1 MGLVSVITAALKGKV
16 IVTTLVS
23 LALVGG
29 GTAAMAA
36 TPVGQNIVKTIST
49 SISSATPSANQ
60 SSSNQESKGDKASA
74 TAQASDH
81 TNDCPGLADAQNIAK
96 AFSLSTDSKSA
107 TIKTICS
114 LHDGS
119 YKGLNHALGYGE
131 IENFLTYTQSLAT
144 KENAKLADS
153 NVDSYIATALKN
165 CGSSPIAVCVKAN
178 MPSIQHGNSPD
189 NNATGTPSSNGTDGK
204 SGGVSA
210 KPTSTPTHPTSTPM
224 PPTHPTSTPTPR

>member
-1 MGLVSVITAALKGKV
+1 MSLGSMIATALKGKV
-16 IVTTLVS
+16 VATALVGV
-23 LALVGG
+23 ALVGG

-36 TPVGQNIVKTIST
+36 TPGGQNIVKTITASV
-49 SISSATPSANQ
+49 SSVTPSSH
-60 SSSNQESKGDKASA
+60 SSHSQDNNGIKVSA
-74 TAQASDH
+74 TARATDH
-81 TNDCPGLADAQNIAK
+81 SNVCPGLADAQNIAK

-131 IENFLTYTQSLAT
+131 IENLLTYAQSLA
-144 KENAKLADS
+144 KKANATLTDGNIDAYLA
-153 NVDSYIATALKN
+153 AALKN

-178 MPSIQHGNSPD
+178 MPATQHGNSSD
-189 NNATGTPSSNGTDGK
+189 NNTTGTTNSTNAGNSGSAGK

-210 KPTSTPTHPTSTPM
+210 KPTA
-224 PPTHPTSTPTPR
+224 TPTPRH